1 VDAESAKA
9 RDVGHN
15 LPLQLLRCLDTDLV
29 ALQGWKVD
37 PQSGTPIF
45 PIVARPDH
53 PLPPLPEASSS
64 SKAGKVLKPVSKV
77 DKSDKK
83 ALAKEKKKEKKAR
96 AAAEAVATAEPP
108 NRAHRVKI
116 DPTKWKPTHLREHDM
131 PENQAVQIKPS
142 MEESISDEDASS
154 DHDGNTDVAQVIRSE
169 AILAAKDAEDSS
181 SSESEEAAED
191 GSKDVEESA
200 AISED
205 TGMAERKA
213 QMDLLTSMLGRAPE
227 RVEAIADASL
237 QDYQSSSDD
246 DEASD
251 IDTGPTQPAV
261 VQSVEEEEDF
271 TPEDDPVAATIQDE
285 GMEGNGSEESSDI
298 AESKTIAEGSRAA
311 QPTIQMH
318 SLTEMFKP
326 QEAGLGFMLGDLLDE
341 GEFDLEE
348 LPEEPSAPAPLPSFR
363 PQVHAAPAQARSM
376 HRAGAYDPHEQLFF
390 PFPIEEDELPGGVA
404 YNLSESQRAAL
415 LERSWTGVSEF
426 KRFKRTQNMYALL
439 CR

>member
-1 VDAESAKA
+1 M
-9 RDVGHN
+9 
-15 LPLQLLRCLDTDLV
+15 
-29 ALQGWKVD
+29 
-37 PQSGTPIF
+37 
-45 PIVARPDH
+45 
-53 PLPPLPEASSS
+53 PEASSS
-64 SKAGKVLKPVSKV
+64 SKAGKVSKPVAKV

-131 PENQAVQIKPS
+131 PENQAVQVKPS

-181 SSESEEAAED
+181 SSESEEAED
-191 GSKDVEESA
+191 SLTTANASIA
-200 AISED
+200 ASED

-213 QMDLLTSMLGRAPE
+213 QMGLLTSMLGRAPE
-227 RVEAIADASL
+227 RVEVSADASL
-237 QDYQSSSDD
+237 QPYGSSSDEDED
-246 DEASD
+246 DASD
-251 IDTGPTQPAV
+251 VDAGPAQQAA
-261 VQSVEEEEDF
+261 VQSVEDVKEATQEYPLAAAIQNEE
-271 TPEDDPVAATIQDE
+271 
-285 GMEGNGSEESSDI
+285 MEVNASEESSDTD
-298 AESKTIAEGSRAA
+298 ESEAIAEGSRAA

-318 SLTEMFKP
+318 SLTEIFKP
-326 QEAGLGFMLGDLLDE
+326 QEAGMGFMLGDLLDE

-348 LPEEPSAPAPLPSFR
+348 LPEEPPAPAPLPSLW
-363 PQVHAAPAQARSM
+363 PQVHAAPAQARSSM

-426 KRFKRTQNMYALL
+426 KRFKRTQNMYAFALSLKALPMLTEISGRRSLL
-439 CR
+439 NTRLHVRP